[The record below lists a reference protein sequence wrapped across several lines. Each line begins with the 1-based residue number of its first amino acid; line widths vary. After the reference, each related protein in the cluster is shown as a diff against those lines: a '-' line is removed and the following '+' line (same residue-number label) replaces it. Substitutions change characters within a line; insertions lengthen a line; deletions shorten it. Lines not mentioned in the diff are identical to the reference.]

1 MQDSGY
7 KASEIENAR
16 TKALQLDR
24 DLILS
29 LNAPVQT
36 KKSEEKQMIFTIN
49 HDHYMCKKIKE
60 VLKENQHNI
69 NEILG
74 GETKLI
80 VASRRNM
87 NIASTLFAKSSF
99 SREEVLV
106 KKDQECKVTSCK
118 SCKLMNIGK
127 KITLWQ
133 DHPNEVVVNLD
144 YRWDCSTD
152 HVVYLF
158 VCKLCPMNRSFYI
171 GQTVNNSRTRNN
183 GHRAK
188 FDFDSYTK
196 SALSYHM
203 YKDHHEWF
211 DNRLMNYD
219 LGVIKSISPMSL
231 DRCEDYYLELTKAH
245 LSLNRYKVT
254 QS

>member
-1 MQDSGY
+1 
-7 KASEIENAR
+7 
-16 TKALQLDR
+16 
-24 DLILS
+24 
-29 LNAPVQT
+29 
-36 KKSEEKQMIFTIN
+36 
-49 HDHYMCKKIKE
+49 
-60 VLKENQHNI
+60 
-69 NEILG
+69 
-74 GETKLI
+74 
-80 VASRRNM
+80 M
-87 NIASTLFAKSSF
+87 NIASALFAKSSF
-99 SREEVLV
+99 SREEVMV
-106 KKDQECKVTSCK
+106 KNNQECNGTGCL

-133 DHPNEVVVNLD
+133 GHPNQVVVNLD

-152 HVVYLF
+152 HVIYLF

-171 GQTVNNSRTRNN
+171 GQTVNNSRKRNN

-188 FDFDSYTK
+188 FDFDRYTK

-203 YKDHHEWF
+203 FKDHHESF
-211 DNRLMNYD
+211 DNKLLNYD
-219 LGVIKSISPMSL
+219 LGVIKSVSPMSL